1 MKKKFLT
8 GIDILKKELQGDYNF
23 FTKEANNNKKSKGYG
38 LIRDKSAFAPEIAS
52 IASVGYGLAALAI
65 GVERNWITYEKA
77 NERVEGTLDTFLNR
91 LENINGFFYHFIN
104 METAQREWNSE
115 VSIIDTA
122 IFICGAILAG
132 EYFGGKVKEKAEL
145 LYKQINWNWY
155 VDQQVNQFYM
165 VYSIEKGFEG
175 HWDMYAEQLILY
187 ILGVASPT
195 YPINKILYDS
205 FKKDKM
211 DYLDEREIIYTYCG
225 TLFTYQYSHAWVDF
239 RKIKDKDGIN
249 WFENSRKA
257 TIANRAF
264 CIKNS
269 DKFKTYSKN
278 SWGLT
283 ACVGSNGYSGG
294 YGAMPAL
301 ADLDNQNDGTVAPC
315 GAIGSLVF
323 TPDISINAVENY
335 YNNFHKI
342 WGKYG
347 FKDAYNLE
355 MEKPWFAK
363 EYIGIDKGISMLM
376 IENYLSGF
384 IWKYFMKNKYVK
396 KGLEILEFTQEEEFI
411 AHAK

>member
-77 NERVEGTLDTFLNR
+77 NERGEGTFDTFLNS

-115 VSIIDTA
+115 ISIIDTA
-122 IFICGAILAG
+122 IFICGAIFAG
-132 EYFGGKVKEKAEL
+132 EYFGGKVKERAEL

-155 VDQQVNQFYM
+155 VDKKVNQFYM
-165 VYSIEKGFEG
+165 GYSKEKGFEG

-195 YPINKILYDS
+195 YPINKVLYDS
-205 FKKDKM
+205 FKKDKK
-211 DYLDEREIIYTYCG
+211 DYLEEKNIIYTYCG
-225 TLFTYQYSHAWVDF
+225 TLFTYQYSHAWIDF
-239 RKIKDKDGIN
+239 RGLKDKNGID
-249 WFENSRKA
+249 WFENSRRA
-257 TIANRAF
+257 TLANREF

-269 DKFKTYSKN
+269 NRFKTYGEN

-283 ACVGSNGYSGG
+283 ACVGPKGYSGG

-315 GAIGSLVF
+315 GAIGSIVF
-323 TPDISINAVENY
+323 TPDISIRAVENY
-335 YNNFHKI
+335 YNNFHKL

-355 MEKPWFAK
+355 NTEPWIS
-363 EYIGIDKGISMLM
+363 EECIGIDKGISMIM
-376 IENYLSGF
+376 IENYLSGV
-384 IWKYFMKNKYVK
+384 IWEYFMKNKYVK
-396 KGLEILEFTQEEEFI
+396 KGLEILEFTKVEASI
-411 AHAK
+411 KI

>member
-77 NERVEGTLDTFLNR
+77 NERVEGTLDTFLNS

-115 VSIIDTA
+115 ISIIDTA
-122 IFICGAILAG
+122 IFICGAIFAG
-132 EYFGGKVKEKAEL
+132 EYFGGKVKERAEL

-155 VDQQVNQFYM
+155 VDKKVNQFYM
-165 VYSIEKGFEG
+165 GYSKEKGFEG

-195 YPINKILYDS
+195 YPINKVLYDS
-205 FKKDKM
+205 FKKDKK
-211 DYLDEREIIYTYCG
+211 DYLEEKNIIYTYCG
-225 TLFTYQYSHAWVDF
+225 TLFTYQYSHAWIDF
-239 RKIKDKDGIN
+239 RGLKDKNGID
-249 WFENSRKA
+249 WFENSRRA
-257 TIANRAF
+257 TLANREF

-269 DKFKTYSKN
+269 NRFKTYGEN

-283 ACVGSNGYSGG
+283 ACVGPKGYSGG
-294 YGAMPAL
+294 YGTMPAL

-315 GAIGSLVF
+315 GAIGSIVF
-323 TPDISINAVENY
+323 TPDISIRAVENY
-335 YNNFHKI
+335 YNNFHKL

-355 MEKPWFAK
+355 NTEPWIS
-363 EYIGIDKGISMLM
+363 EECIGIDKGISMIM
-376 IENYLSGF
+376 IENYLSGV
-384 IWKYFMKNKYVK
+384 IWEYFMKNKYVK
-396 KGLEILEFTQEEEFI
+396 KGLEILEFTKVEASI
-411 AHAK
+411 KI